1 MYSQTWAVK
10 HIRLEKAHIN
20 AVNVGQDINEIF
32 SSTTKETTTH
42 ENPTSSVSTDME
54 GQVEI

>member
-1 MYSQTWAVK
+1 MYSQTWAIK

-32 SSTTKETTTH
+32 SITAQETTTH
-42 ENPTSSVSTDME
+42 ENPTSFASTDVE
-54 GQVEI
+54 G